1 MKLVLLG
8 PPGAGKGTQ
17 ADLLATGLSVPKIST
32 GDLFRAHVSTGTPL
46 GLLAKS
52 HLDAGTLVPDE
63 VTVGMVAAR
72 LAEPDTQS
80 GFILD
85 GFPRTLTQAR
95 LLDET
100 LAHDGRRLDAVLE
113 FHVDTAEVTQRM
125 SGRRTCRACAAVWHL
140 VHRPPTRGRCGT
152 CGGEL
157 YQRADDEPATIAH
170 RLQVYATQTAPLADH
185 YRTCGLLAQIDA
197 AGTVEQVSQRALAAL
212 MPALG

>member
-17 ADLLATGLSVPKIST
+17 ADLLAAGLGVPKIST
-32 GDLFRAHVSTGTPL
+32 GDLFRKHVTTGTPL

-63 VTVGMVAAR
+63 VTVGMVTAR
-72 LAEPDTQS
+72 LADADTRP

-85 GFPRTLTQAR
+85 GFPRTITQAH
-95 LLDET
+95 LLDEMLT
-100 LAHDGRRLDAVLE
+100 ASGRSLDAVLE
-113 FHVDTAEVTQRM
+113 FQVDSAEVTQRM
-125 SGRRTCRACAAVWHL
+125 SGRRTCHACAAVWHL
-140 VHRPPTRGRCGT
+140 DHRPPPRGRCGT

-157 YQRADDEPATIAH
+157 YQRPDDEPATIAH
-170 RLQVYATQTAPLADH
+170 RLQVYRTQTAPLAGH
-185 YRTCGLLAQIDA
+185 YRARGILTEIDA
-197 AGTVEQVSQRALAAL
+197 AGTVEGVSQRTLAAL